1 VNPLLI
7 LTHLLAAGMGSAVTY
22 VAVIRLVRV
31 REVDGHAV
39 FEINHTEEHQMSN
52 RRRPNWLGVVI
63 LVASALVIGIG
74 VQAYLNQRAGDAQD
88 SADRRY
94 ADCLTGFAADLV
106 TTIQDRAEANKKV
119 ATAERARD
127 DAVDQVLDVV
137 DRGRQVPPK
146 ATEKDFDKALQQAVL
161 ARRHLDRVQAHAD
174 RVLAKNQYVLP
185 QAVCSR

>member
-1 VNPLLI
+1 MNPLLI
-7 LTHLLAAGMGSAVTY
+7 VTHLLAAAVGSAVTY

-39 FEINHTEEHQMSN
+39 FEIHHHEENQMPN
-52 RRRPNWLGVVI
+52 GRRPNWVGVVI
-63 LVASALVIGIG
+63 LVASAMVIGIG
-74 VQAYLNQRAGDAQD
+74 IQAYLNQRSGDAQD
-88 SADRRY
+88 KADRRY
-94 ADCLTGFAADLV
+94 SDCLTGFAADLV
-106 TTIQDRAEANKKV
+106 KTIQDRSEANKKV

-137 DRGRQVPPK
+137 DRGRQHPPR
-146 ATEKDFDKALQQAVL
+146 ATEKDFDRALQRAVE
-161 ARRHLDRVQAHAD
+161 ARRHLHRVQARAD